1 MSTMQRRRTRLGRLG
16 ESEAA
21 HLYRRR
27 GAEVLARN
35 VAYPVGE
42 LDLICREPDGT
53 IVFVEV
59 KTRSGRGF
67 GGAEAVTGRKL
78 ARLRR
83 AAARWLE
90 GHSQSHV
97 PVRFD
102 VLVLTS
108 TRHGFDVELHEG
120 VEHGA
125 R

>member
-1 MSTMQRRRTRLGRLG
+1 MSVAQKRRTRLGRRG

-21 HLYRRR
+21 AFYRRR
-27 GAEVLARN
+27 GAEVLDRN
-35 VAYPVGE
+35 VSYPVGE

-67 GGAEAVTGRKL
+67 GGAEA
-78 ARLRR
+78 
-83 AAARWLE
+83 ARWLE
-90 GHSQSHV
+90 GREYAR
-97 PVRFD
+97 VRFD
-102 VLVLTS
+102 VLVFT
-108 TRHGFDVELHEG
+108 TIRHGFDVEFYEG

>member
-1 MSTMQRRRTRLGRLG
+1 MGTMQKRRSRLGRQG

-21 HLYRRR
+21 VFYRRR
-27 GAEVLARN
+27 GAEVLDRN
-35 VAYPVGE
+35 VAFPVGE

-67 GGAEAVTGRKL
+67 GGAEAVTGPKL
-78 ARLRR
+78 ARIRR

-90 GHSQSHV
+90 GRGYAA
-97 PVRFD
+97 VRID

-108 TRHGFDVELHEG
+108 TRHGFDVELYEG

>member
-1 MSTMQRRRTRLGRLG
+1 MSVAQKRRTRLGRLG

-21 HLYRRR
+21 TFYRRR
-27 GAEVLARN
+27 GAEVLDRN

-78 ARLRR
+78 ARIRR

-90 GHSQSHV
+90 GRKYTA
-97 PVRFD
+97 VRFD
-102 VLVLTS
+102 VLVFT
-108 TRHGFDVELHEG
+108 TIRHGFDVEFYEG

-125 R
+125 W